1 MNLDTP
7 PPVGQHNGRAVS
19 NLRWAVLLGS
29 LSFGILQFALPIYA
43 KDLGANALSIGGI
56 ISVFAVVITVA
67 RPLVGWG
74 IDRWGRKVFLAASF
88 VFYALSMLL
97 FGLARSVDLLYAA
110 RLVQGIGSALL
121 WIPAYTTATE
131 LASRGWGRSVG
142 SVDMAS
148 SRGAFFGTF
157 VGFSVIFVAS
167 SFALGWRWAF
177 GVYAVAALSAAA
189 LVWRGVPETAPV
201 AASTADPSAASDR
214 TLMLRLMM
222 IVFLTGASSSM
233 ISPLLMI
240 FLQDHFTTS
249 VPTLAA
255 AFIPAAI
262 AYSVLPGRLGGLSD
276 RFGRAPLMAVGL
288 VGAGLVSIGMPAMP
302 SLIFLAALWVLEA
315 VGLSAASP
323 AEAALVADLAG
334 RNVRGRG
341 YGLYM
346 FASGLGFTVGPLI
359 GGWLYDSAGHAIPFY
374 ANGIILFV
382 GAALV
387 LWLLGRRPKQPA
399 TSSSQEP
406 VIEHAE

>member
-1 MNLDTP
+1 MDR
-7 PPVGQHNGRAVS
+7 QSDRAIS
-19 NLRWAVLLGS
+19 ALRWAVLLGS

-43 KDLGANALSIGGI
+43 RQLGANALDIGGI
-56 ISVFAVVITVA
+56 ISIFAAMITVA
-67 RPLVGWG
+67 RPLVGWA
-74 IDRWGRKVFLAASF
+74 IDRWGRKRFLAASF
-88 VFYALSMLL
+88 VFYALSMLF
-97 FGLARSVDLLYAA
+97 FGLASSVGWLYAA

-131 LASRGWGRSVG
+131 LAAGGWGRSVG

-148 SRGAFFGTF
+148 SRGAFFGAF
-157 VGFSVIFVAS
+157 LGFAMILFPG

-177 GVYAVAALSAAA
+177 VAYALAALAAAA
-189 LVWRGVPETAPV
+189 LVWRGVPETRAT
-201 AASTADPSAASDR
+201 AASSTEQASVLDR
-214 TLMLRLMM
+214 KFLVRLMM

-249 VPTLAA
+249 VPVLAT

-262 AYSVLPGRLGGLSD
+262 VYAYMPGRLGGLSD
-276 RFGRAPLMAVGL
+276 RFGRAPLMALGL
-288 VGAGLVSIGMPAMP
+288 IGAGLVSLGMPTTG
-302 SLIFLAALWVLEA
+302 SLLFLAALWVLEA
-315 VGLSAASP
+315 IGLSAASP

-346 FASGLGFTVGPLI
+346 FASGLGFTLGPLI
-359 GGWLYDSAGHAIPFY
+359 GGWLYDAAGHAIPFY
-374 ANGIILFV
+374 VNGGILFV

-387 LWLLGRRPKQPA
+387 LLLLGRRPTQAVAEPA
-399 TSSSQEP
+399 REASS
-406 VIEHAE
+406 

>member
-1 MNLDTP
+1 MQPAPLAASHTD
-7 PPVGQHNGRAVS
+7 RAVLT
-19 NLRWAVLLGS
+19 LRWAVLLGS

-43 KDLGANALSIGGI
+43 RQLGANAFDIGGI
-56 ISVFAVVITVA
+56 FSVFAAMITVA

-74 IDRWGRKVFLAASF
+74 IDHWGRKVFLTASF

-97 FGLARSVDLLYAA
+97 FGFGQSIGLLYAA
-110 RLVQGIGSALL
+110 RLVQGIGSSLL
-121 WIPAYTTATE
+121 WIPAYTTTTE

-157 VGFSVIFVAS
+157 LGFGAIFVAS
-167 SFALGWRWAF
+167 SFTLGWRWTFVA
-177 GVYAVAALSAAA
+177 YAIAALISAAMI
-189 LVWRGVPETAPV
+189 WRGVPETRSND
-201 AASTADPSAASDR
+201 AAISDSSSVLDR
-214 TLMLRLMM
+214 KFLLRLML

-249 VPTLAA
+249 IPVLAA

-262 AYSVLPGRLGGLSD
+262 AYSYLPGRLGGLSD
-276 RFGRAPLMAVGL
+276 RFGRAPLMAIGL
-288 VGAGLVSIGMPAMP
+288 IGAGIVSMGMPATP
-302 SLIFLAALWVLEA
+302 SLLFLAALWVLEA

-334 RNVRGRG
+334 RDVRGRG

-359 GGWLYDSAGHAIPFY
+359 GGWLYDAAGHAVPFY
-374 ANGIILFV
+374 VNGVILFL

-387 LWLLGRRPKQPA
+387 LLLLGRCPRMA
-399 TSSSQEP
+399 IASSTPDNAVEQ
-406 VIEHAE
+406 AD